1 MKDAQNILEKLRA
14 DACECMLISQLTPDQ
29 EKRAT
34 FEKLAKQLI
43 EMIRHLEEIAAAGKF
58 PSAMGS

>member
-14 DACECMLISQLTPDQ
+14 DAAECLLISQLTPDQ

-34 FEKLAKQLI
+34 FEKLANQLK
-43 EMIRHLEEIAAAGKF
+43 EMIQHLQEIAATGKF
-58 PSAMGS
+58 SSVPDP